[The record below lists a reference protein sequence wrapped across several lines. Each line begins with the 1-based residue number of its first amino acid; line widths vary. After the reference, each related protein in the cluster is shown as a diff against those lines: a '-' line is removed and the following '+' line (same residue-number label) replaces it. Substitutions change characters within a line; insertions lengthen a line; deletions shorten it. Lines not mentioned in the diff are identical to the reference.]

1 MTFWHDRWKNQ
12 LTRWHRAEYNDLML
26 KHWPS
31 LNAPDGSEVLVPLC
45 GKSLDMLW
53 LAEQGYSIVGLE
65 MVEQA
70 IHTFFNEN
78 QLSPEST
85 QFGKLVKHSSPPFTI
100 FQGDVFALEA
110 GTVQADA
117 WYDRAAMVAI
127 PPSTRESYVQQIRQ
141 QTKPGAVGL
150 LITFT
155 YPQHEADGP
164 PFSLTDEDA
173 FSLFSEGFEIER
185 LEVIDV
191 SDEKDR
197 GVSSVTS
204 SVFKITRL

>member
-1 MTFWHDRWKNQ
+1 MTFWHDRWENQ
-12 LTRWHRAEYNDLML
+12 LTGWHRAEYNDLMV
-26 KHWPS
+26 KHWHS

-53 LAEQGYSIVGLE
+53 LADQGYSIVGLE

-100 FQGDVFALEA
+100 FLGDVFNLEA
-110 GTVQADA
+110 DTVQADA

-150 LITFT
+150 LITLT

-173 FSLFSEGFEIER
+173 LSLFSEGFEIER

>member
-12 LTRWHRAEYNDLML
+12 LTGWHRAEYNDLML

-70 IHTFFNEN
+70 IHTFFKEN

-100 FQGDVFALEA
+100 FQGDVFNLEA

-141 QTKPGAVGL
+141 QTKPGTVGL
-150 LITFT
+150 LITLT
-155 YPQHEADGP
+155 YPQDEKNGP
-164 PFSLTDEDA
+164 PFSLSDEDV
-173 FSLFSEGFEIER
+173 FSLFSQGFDVECLEI
-185 LEVIDV
+185 IDV

>member
-31 LNAPDGSEVLVPLC
+31 LNVPDGSEVLVPLC

-70 IHTFFNEN
+70 IHTFFKEN

-117 WYDRAAMVAI
+117 WYDRAAMGAI

-150 LITFT
+150 LITLT

-191 SDEKDR
+191 SDEKAR

>member
-26 KHWPS
+26 KHWHS

-141 QTKPGAVGL
+141 QTKPGALGL
-150 LITFT
+150 LITLT

-191 SDEKDR
+191 SDEKGR

>member
-12 LTRWHRAEYNDLML
+12 LTRWHRVEYNDLMV
-26 KHWPS
+26 KHWHS
-31 LNAPDGSEVLVPLC
+31 LNAPDGSEVFVPLC

-53 LAEQGYSIVGLE
+53 LADQGYSIVGLE

-70 IHTFFNEN
+70 IHTFFKEN

-141 QTKPGAVGL
+141 QTKSGAVGL

-173 FSLFSEGFEIER
+173 FTLFSEGFEIER

>member
-150 LITFT
+150 LITLT
-155 YPQHEADGP
+155 YPQHEGDGP

-185 LEVIDV
+185 LEIIDV

-197 GVSSVTS
+197 RVSSVTS

>member
-1 MTFWHDRWKNQ
+1 MTFWHDRWKNK

-150 LITFT
+150 LITLT
-155 YPQHEADGP
+155 YPQHEGDGP
-164 PFSLTDEDA
+164 PFSLADEDA

>member
-31 LNAPDGSEVLVPLC
+31 LNVPDGSEVLVPLC

-78 QLSPEST
+78 QLSPERT
-85 QFGKLVKHSSPPFTI
+85 QFGKLMKHSSPPFTI

-150 LITFT
+150 LITLT

>member
-12 LTRWHRAEYNDLML
+12 LTGWHRAEYNDLMV

-31 LNAPDGSEVLVPLC
+31 INAPEGSEVLVPLC

-53 LAEQGYSIVGLE
+53 LAEQGYSVVGMD

-70 IHTFFNEN
+70 VQTFFTEN
-78 QLSPEST
+78 QLSPESI

>member
-12 LTRWHRAEYNDLML
+12 LTGWHRAEYNDLMV
-26 KHWPS
+26 KHWHS

-85 QFGKLVKHSSPPFTI
+85 QFGKLIKHSSPPFTI
-100 FQGDVFALEA
+100 FQGDVFDLEA
-110 GTVQADA
+110 GTLQADA
-117 WYDRAAMVAI
+117 WYDRAAMIAI
-127 PPSTRESYVQQIRQ
+127 PPSTREAYVQQIRQ
-141 QTKPGAVGL
+141 QTKLGAVGL
-150 LITFT
+150 LITLT
-155 YPQHEADGP
+155 YPPEEKSGP
-164 PFSLTDEDA
+164 PFSLAHEDV
-173 FSLFSEGFEIER
+173 FGLFSQGFEVEL
-185 LEVIDV
+185 LEILDV

-197 GVSSVTS
+197 GLTSVTS
-204 SVFKITRL
+204 SVFKVTRL

>member
-26 KHWPS
+26 KHWHS
-31 LNAPDGSEVLVPLC
+31 LNTPDGSEVLVPLC

-100 FQGDVFALEA
+100 FQGDVFDLEA
-110 GTVQADA
+110 GTLQADA
-117 WYDRAAMVAI
+117 WYDRAAMIAI
-127 PPSTRESYVQQIRQ
+127 PPSTREAYVQQIRQ

-150 LITFT
+150 LITLT
-155 YPQHEADGP
+155 YPQDEKNGP
-164 PFSLTDEDA
+164 PFSLRDEDV
-173 FSLFSEGFEIER
+173 FSLFSQGFEVER
-185 LEVIDV
+185 LEIIDV

-197 GVSSVTS
+197 GLTSVTS
-204 SVFKITRL
+204 SVFKITRF

>member
-12 LTRWHRAEYNDLML
+12 LTGWHRVEYNDLMV

-31 LNAPDGSEVLVPLC
+31 LNAPDGGEVLVPLC

-53 LAEQGYSIVGLE
+53 LAEQGYSIVGMD

-70 IHTFFNEN
+70 VQTFFTEN
-78 QLSPEST
+78 QLSPESI

-100 FQGDVFALEA
+100 FQGDVFDLEA
-110 GTVQADA
+110 GTVQADV
-117 WYDRAAMVAI
+117 WYDRAAMIAI

-141 QTKPGAVGL
+141 QTKAGAVGL

-155 YPQHEADGP
+155 YPQHEMDGP
-164 PFSLTDEDA
+164 PFSLTDEDV
-173 FSLFSEGFEIER
+173 FTLFSNGFDVELLER
-185 LEVIDV
+185 MDLE
-191 SDEKDR
+191 DEKDR
-197 GVSSVTS
+197 GLSCVTS
-204 SVFKITRL
+204 SVFKITRK

>member
-12 LTRWHRAEYNDLML
+12 LTGWHRAEYNDLMV

-31 LNAPDGSEVLVPLC
+31 LNAPDHSEVLVPLC

-70 IHTFFNEN
+70 VQTFFAENEI
-78 QLSPEST
+78 SPKIT
-85 QFGKLVKHSSPPFTI
+85 QFGKLVKHSSPQFTI

-117 WYDRAAMVAI
+117 WYDRAAMIAI
-127 PPSTRESYVQQIRQ
+127 PPSTREAYVQQIRQ
-141 QTKPGAVGL
+141 QTKPGAIGL
-150 LITFT
+150 LITLT
-155 YPQHEADGP
+155 YPQHEGDGP

>member
-12 LTRWHRAEYNDLML
+12 LTRWHRAEYNDLMV
-26 KHWPS
+26 KHWYS

-70 IHTFFNEN
+70 IHTFFKEN

-150 LITFT
+150 LITLT

-164 PFSLTDEDA
+164 PLSLTDEDA

>member
-31 LNAPDGSEVLVPLC
+31 LNVPDGSEVLVPLC

-53 LAEQGYSIVGLE
+53 LAKQGYSIVGLE

-85 QFGKLVKHSSPPFTI
+85 QFGKLMKHSSPPFTI

-150 LITFT
+150 LITLT

>member
-1 MTFWHDRWKNQ
+1 MTFWHDRWENQ

-127 PPSTRESYVQQIRQ
+127 PPYTRESYVQQIRQ

>member
-1 MTFWHDRWKNQ
+1 MGFWQDRWQ
-12 LTRWHRAEYNDLML
+12 SQQIGWHRAEYNDLML

-70 IHTFFNEN
+70 IHTFFKEN

-100 FQGDVFALEA
+100 FQGDVFNLEA

-117 WYDRAAMVAI
+117 WYDRAAMIAI
-127 PPSTRESYVQQIRQ
+127 PPSTREAYVQQIRQ
-141 QTKPGAVGL
+141 QTKPGTVGL
-150 LITFT
+150 LITLT
-155 YPQHEADGP
+155 YPQDEKNGP
-164 PFSLTDEDA
+164 PFSLSDEDV
-173 FSLFSEGFEIER
+173 FSLFSQGFDVECLEI
-185 LEVIDV
+185 IDV

>member
-12 LTRWHRAEYNDLML
+12 LTGWHRVEYNGLMV

-53 LAEQGYSIVGLE
+53 LAEQGYSVVGMD

-70 IHTFFNEN
+70 IHTFFKEN

-100 FQGDVFALEA
+100 FQGDVFNLEA

-117 WYDRAAMVAI
+117 WYDRAAMIAI
-127 PPSTRESYVQQIRQ
+127 PPSTRDAYVQQIRQ
-141 QTKPGAVGL
+141 QTKPGTVGL
-150 LITFT
+150 LITLT
-155 YPQHEADGP
+155 YPQDEKNGP
-164 PFSLTDEDA
+164 PFSLSDEDV
-173 FSLFSEGFEIER
+173 FSLFSQGFDVECLEI
-185 LEVIDV
+185 IDV

>member
-26 KHWPS
+26 KHWHS
-31 LNAPDGSEVLVPLC
+31 LSAPDGSEVLVPLC

-70 IHTFFNEN
+70 INTFFSEN

-141 QTKPGAVGL
+141 QTKPGAVGV
-150 LITFT
+150 LITLT

-173 FSLFSEGFEIER
+173 LSLFSEGFEIER

>member
-12 LTRWHRAEYNDLML
+12 LTGWHRAEYNDLMV

-31 LNAPDGSEVLVPLC
+31 LNAPEGSEVLVPLC

-53 LAEQGYSIVGLE
+53 LADQGYSIVGLE

-70 IHTFFNEN
+70 IHTFFKEN

-85 QFGKLVKHSSPPFTI
+85 QFAKLVKHSSPPFTI

-150 LITFT
+150 LITLT

-164 PFSLTDEDA
+164 PFS
-173 FSLFSEGFEIER
+173 
-185 LEVIDV
+185 
-191 SDEKDR
+191 
-197 GVSSVTS
+197 
-204 SVFKITRL
+204 